1 MSPLV
6 GPHVAPLIGFE
17 VAEGA
22 LKRLLTSVRALM
34 RSDLPRGEKESAKPL
49 RVNTM
54 MELEAQA
61 RGSPTTSM

>member
-49 RVNTM
+49 RVNDDGT
-54 MELEAQA
+54 
-61 RGSPTTSM
+61 